1 MTSPRA
7 SGAWRAS
14 RYGAAFLAAGLALA
28 LAVPASG
35 SARASGGADWPQF
48 HFNAARSGVTPE
60 TTIGTANVSTLT
72 TLWSKSLPAA
82 SVTSPMVVQD
92 SAGTDLVYAGDASG
106 TFFAYNAVTGA
117 QVWMANL
124 GTKPIQAAA
133 AVYRGTVYIPTNAG
147 TLYALNAVTGA
158 KQCSVNLNGGVTE
171 ASPAV
176 VAAPDGSG
184 ALVLLGGLGKK
195 EWAVY
200 GAGNTHGQCKVDW
213 TFTAATFP
221 GSWAPPGYGT
231 DAQGRHVVVF
241 GSKDTDDAVY
251 SVNVSTGQM
260 IWRHQTST
268 QPEQDVGGAAV
279 ISAPGV
285 NGFADG
291 AVYIEGKDGVVYALD
306 LTTGSVLWSFTAGG
320 PGLTASSGALA
331 GNTLVIGSINGV
343 YGLNATTGAMLW
355 HSLSGIVVASPAISG
370 PAGHKVA
377 FIGGTKGNLFGLSV
391 ATGATL
397 WTSPGTSAGY
407 YASPAVSRGRVFDVD
422 LNGTLTAY
430 ALPAAL
436 RG

>member
-1 MTSPRA
+1 MTSR
-7 SGAWRAS
+7 RAS
-14 RYGAAFLAAGLALA
+14 RAGRVSRYVAAFLAAGVAVA
-28 LAVPASG
+28 MAVPASG

-60 TTIGTANVSTLT
+60 TTIGTGNVSTLT
-72 TLWSKSLPAA
+72 TSWTAALGAA
-82 SVTSPMVVQD
+82 SYTSPAVVQD

-106 TFFAYNAVTGA
+106 ELFAHNAATGA
-117 QVWMANL
+117 PVWSASL
-124 GTKPIQAAA
+124 GTKPIQGSA
-133 AVYRGTVYIPTNAG
+133 AVYKGTLYIDTNAG

-158 KQCSVNLNGGVTE
+158 KRCSIALKGGVTE
-171 ASPAV
+171 TSPAA

-213 TFTAATFP
+213 TFTTATFP

-231 DAQGRHVVVF
+231 DAQGRDVVVF

-251 SVNVSTGQM
+251 SVNVATGQM

-268 QPEQDVGGAAV
+268 QSEQDVGGGAV

-291 AVYIEGKDGVVYALD
+291 AVYIEGKDSVVYALD
-306 LTTGSVLWSFTAGG
+306 LTTGAVLWTFTAGS
-320 PGLTASSGALA
+320 PGLSASAGALA
-331 GNTLVIGSINGV
+331 GNTLVIGSVNGV

-355 HSLSGIVVASPAISG
+355 HALSGIVVASPAISG
-370 PAGHKVA
+370 ASGSQVA
-377 FIGGTKGNLFGLSV
+377 FIGGIRGNLVALSV
-391 ATGATL
+391 ATGAKL
-397 WTSPGTSAGY
+397 WTAPGTSAGY
-407 YASPAVSRGRVFDVD
+407 YASPAVSRGRVLDVD
-422 LNGTLTAY
+422 LSGTLTAY
-430 ALPAAL
+430 ALPAAA